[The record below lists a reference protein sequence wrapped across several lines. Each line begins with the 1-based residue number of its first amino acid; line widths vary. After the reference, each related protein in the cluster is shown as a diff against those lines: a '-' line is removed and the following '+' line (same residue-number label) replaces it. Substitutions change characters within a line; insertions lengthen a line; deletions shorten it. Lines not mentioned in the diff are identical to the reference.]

1 MLRNFG
7 VKGKIKNDLRVYLV
21 AYTFSAK
28 LHVLL
33 ALDHNQWL
41 FVLVQYKRNQK
52 HQNNML
58 EYSYALLHV

>member
-1 MLRNFG
+1 MVSLVQKTSNARPPFMLRNFG

-33 ALDHNQWL
+33 ALDHNQ
-41 FVLVQYKRNQK
+41 
-52 HQNNML
+52 
-58 EYSYALLHV
+58 